1 MSILRATAAWDSI
14 TALPKDRVVNTFH
27 FVSQATPPGPTEFN
41 DVAAAVKNFYDGVHF
56 TSSGVAAIL
65 SSRITGTYTLKVF
78 NLDDPEPR
86 VPVHLEVVAS
96 TAFSA
101 AGPPLPTEVAIC
113 GSYQAAA
120 SSGSPQARRRGRIYI
135 GPLPQACVTST
146 GMVRTNEQLIIRR
159 AMRALVNDTA
169 TNWAV
174 YSRRDN
180 AGYLVSNGWVD
191 DAFDIQRRRGVSALV
206 RSLWDGTSP

>member
-1 MSILRATAAWDSI
+1 
-14 TALPKDRVVNTFH
+14 
-27 FVSQATPPGPTEFN
+27 
-41 DVAAAVKNFYDGVHF
+41 
-56 TSSGVAAIL
+56 
-65 SSRITGTYTLKVF
+65 
-78 NLDDPEPR
+78 
-86 VPVHLEVVAS
+86 
-96 TAFSA
+96 
-101 AGPPLPTEVAIC
+101 
-113 GSYQAAA
+113 
-120 SSGSPQARRRGRIYI
+120 
-135 GPLPQACVTST
+135 
-146 GMVRTNEQLIIRR
+146 MVRTNEQLIIRR